1 MWYHWLLVVAG
12 LYLVGSAIYSIIANR
27 SMTNVIMSGVQ
38 IAVGAAIGWYG
49 YTSAMTPTVP
59 SFIPAPVAS
68 AASTMMGGMR
78 RMFRKH

>member
-27 SMTNVIMSGVQ
+27 SMTNVIMSGIQ
-38 IAVGAAIGWYG
+38 IAVGAGIGWYG
-49 YTSAMTPTVP
+49 YTNAMTPTVP
-59 SFIPAPVAS
+59 TLLPGVPTPGA
-68 AASTMMGGMR
+68 MMGGLR